1 MTVSSLT
8 TLTDFL
14 AQLDTVKTE
23 LLNQAMRT
31 IRRELSSRLDCDDLW
46 SLWQVE
52 DVRGQRPDLTDDQCR
67 EVLRQIERGHDATIG
82 INWDV
87 IDAVADILYPE
98 PENLRELREQYEA

>member
-1 MTVSSLT
+1 MTIFSSIF
-8 TLTDFL
+8 LTDWL
-14 AQLDTVKTE
+14 AQLGTVKTE
-23 LLNQAMRT
+23 LLSQAMRT
-31 IRRELSSRLDCDDLW
+31 IRSELSSRSDCDDLW

-67 EVLRQIERGHDATIG
+67 DVLRVIDRRHDANIG

-87 IDAVADILYPE
+87 IDVVADMLYPE